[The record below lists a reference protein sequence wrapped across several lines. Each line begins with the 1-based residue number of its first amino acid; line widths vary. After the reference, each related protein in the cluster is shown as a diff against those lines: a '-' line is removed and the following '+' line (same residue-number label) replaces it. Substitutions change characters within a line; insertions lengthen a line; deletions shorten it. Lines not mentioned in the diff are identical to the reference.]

1 MLVVLEQERS
11 LNLIRCRTKDSLSH
25 APFEDITESTLLI
38 LVKEDDLVIS
48 ETDLFDAV
56 KRWGTKECSRREIDV
71 SGPNLR
77 LVLLLTNP
85 IFRISPTDLIDS
97 ILWLLQVL
105 ANIIGHIRFLTM
117 TNEDFANSPAMSG
130 ILTQEESFAIL
141 MNISCRDKWPMPSQL
156 SSSRQSRYTAP
167 YNLNFGEH
175 SPGNRSP
182 VSVCGRR

>member
-1 MLVVLEQERS
+1 M
-11 LNLIRCRTKDSLSH
+11 
-25 APFEDITESTLLI
+25 F
-38 LVKEDDLVIS
+38 
-48 ETDLFDAV
+48 
-56 KRWGTKECSRREIDV
+56 W
-71 SGPNLR
+71 
-77 LVLLLTNP
+77 
-85 IFRISPTDLIDS
+85 
-97 ILWLLQVL
+97 QVL
-105 ANIIGHIRFLTM
+105 VNIIGHIRFLTM

-182 VSVCGRR
+182 VSSCGRRWYYKNAFHLTTKPFHVNHLFFSQCGNDSHAVVARSNLLPKTSRRRNIGAQYRNIGLRCGVDCRSQYLHTRNSHLVTSKVNWTWAIMSIFFNFII